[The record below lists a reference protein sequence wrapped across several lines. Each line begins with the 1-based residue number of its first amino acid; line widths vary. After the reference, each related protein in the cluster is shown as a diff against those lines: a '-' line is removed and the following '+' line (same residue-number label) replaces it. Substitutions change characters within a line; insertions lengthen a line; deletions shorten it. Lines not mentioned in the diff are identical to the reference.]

1 MTYLL
6 SFLILMLAG
15 SCGTTP
21 TSGTVDSTSRSVQV
35 IDAPKLTLGIE
46 RMAEYLPQ
54 LNGKRVGL
62 VVNQTTIFPNGT
74 HLADTLLA
82 MGVNVKTIFA
92 PEHGFRGEASAGATI
107 KDGKDSK
114 TGLPIISLYG
124 KNKKPS
130 SEQLAELDVVIFDIQ
145 DVGVRYYTYPST
157 MHYVMEAC
165 AENGKECIILD
176 RPNPNGY
183 YVDGPVLD
191 RKFASFV
198 GMNPV
203 PVVHGLTSAEL
214 ALMINGESWLDGK
227 KPANLTVVPCTGYA
241 HQMEYELP
249 VKPSPNLP
257 NRQSI
262 RLYPLICL
270 FEPTIVSVGRGTDT
284 QFQVIGAPDKVFGA
298 YQFTPVDKP
307 GAQNPPNEGK
317 VCYGLDL
324 QNADTR
330 QEGFTLKYVIDFY
343 QKAPDKSKFFT
354 SELFF
359 DKLAGTDMIRKM
371 IVAGKSENEIRAA
384 FTPALEEYK
393 EMRKKYLLY
402 P

>member
-145 DVGVRYYTYPST
+145 DVGVRYST
-157 MHYVMEAC
+157 
-165 AENGKECIILD
+165 L
-176 RPNPNGY
+176 
-183 YVDGPVLD
+183 
-191 RKFASFV
+191 
-198 GMNPV
+198 
-203 PVVHGLTSAEL
+203 
-214 ALMINGESWLDGK
+214 
-227 KPANLTVVPCTGYA
+227 
-241 HQMEYELP
+241 
-249 VKPSPNLP
+249 
-257 NRQSI
+257 
-262 RLYPLICL
+262 L
-270 FEPTIVSVGRGTDT
+270 FLGSD
-284 QFQVIGAPDKVFGA
+284 
-298 YQFTPVDKP
+298 
-307 GAQNPPNEGK
+307 NE
-317 VCYGLDL
+317 
-324 QNADTR
+324 
-330 QEGFTLKYVIDFY
+330 
-343 QKAPDKSKFFT
+343 
-354 SELFF
+354 
-359 DKLAGTDMIRKM
+359 
-371 IVAGKSENEIRAA
+371 IVAFLPIETG
-384 FTPALEEYK
+384 T
-393 EMRKKYLLY
+393 
-402 P
+402 